1 MKKIIATVLA
11 MVMAL
16 ALCTTAFAATHTL
29 ADNMQLVN
37 SNADAVSFIENATA
51 GYWMDS
57 AADKWNNTGKTI
69 VKVAGANTGDFYWS
83 AVDSNSADLD
93 IYYVW
98 NKDTKKFD
106 QITVAEQAVIAAGYT
121 KQNLIVSEIVAAAT
135 CADNGYK
142 VTVYTDLNESA
153 TYVKA
158 DDVKAYND
166 KQTVEAN
173 KITVPASVVYF
184 GSTSTA
190 AIGYYNT
197 NALGGTHILNK
208 GHILVK
214 DGTTYGTAK
223 LDVYKCA
230 LCGARFVTVRN
241 SETGALKNE
250 YYDYKNAAEVAAY
263 ANANGV
269 VSSKLLKNAATL
281 YTVEAGST
289 TTKPADGANKSPK
302 TFDAGIAMYVGMA
315 LTSVAGSAVVIGKKK
330 EF

>member
-16 ALCTTAFAATHTL
+16 ALCTTAFAAITTP
-29 ADNMQLVN
+29 DNMELVN
-37 SNADAVSFIENATA
+37 TNANAVSFIESDVA
-51 GYWMDS
+51 GYWMKDS
-57 AADKWNNTGKTI
+57 ADKWNNTGKTI
-69 VKVAGANTGDFYWS
+69 VKVAGHNTGDYYWS
-83 AVDSNSADLD
+83 AIDANNSELD

-106 QITVAEQAVIAAGYT
+106 QITVAEKEIIASGYA
-121 KQNLIVSEIVAAAT
+121 KENLIVSEIVSAAT
-135 CADNGYK
+135 CSDNGYK
-142 VTVYTDLNESA
+142 VTVYTNLAETS

-158 DDVKAYND
+158 EDVKAYND

-173 KITVPASVVYF
+173 KITVPATVSYF
-184 GSTSTA
+184 GSTSTVA
-190 AIGYYNT
+190 VGYYNT
-197 NALGGTHILNK
+197 ADLGGTHILNK

-214 DGTTYGTAK
+214 DGTTYGTSK

-230 LCGARFVTVRN
+230 LCGSRFVTVRN
-241 SETGALKNE
+241 AETGALKNE

-269 VSSKLLKNAATL
+269 VSSKLLKSATTL
-281 YTVEAGST
+281 YLVEAGKT
-289 TTKPADGANKSPK
+289 TTTTTDTNKPSPK